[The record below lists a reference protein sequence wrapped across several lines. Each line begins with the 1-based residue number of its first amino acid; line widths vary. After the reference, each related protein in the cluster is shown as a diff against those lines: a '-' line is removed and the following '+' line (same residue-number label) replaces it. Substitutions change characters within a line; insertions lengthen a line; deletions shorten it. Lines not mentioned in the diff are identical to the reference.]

1 MTKMTSHDLLVAI
14 EDHIDRDNID
24 HETLVN
30 GLEKFLDDNPSP
42 DADGLRKVLLTHIT
56 STAASHSRV
65 LIAVR
70 LALGIE
76 E

>member
-1 MTKMTSHDLLVAI
+1 MTAMTPHELLGAI
-14 EDHIDRDNID
+14 EAHIDRDNID
-24 HETLVN
+24 HEALVA
-30 GLEKFLDDNPSP
+30 GLERFLEDNPSP

-70 LALGIE
+70 LALGIDE
-76 E
+76 